1 MTNETLYYLA
11 LQKIPQL
18 GIINLKNLLEKFSS
32 PQPLF
37 SLKKKDLLDLG
48 ILSKTKGFELLK
60 AKNYLA
66 EAEKDLK
73 IIQKHGI
80 ECLGLLEPGYPKR
93 LKHCPDAPILLF
105 FKGNFTFNNQRFIS
119 IVGTRLPT
127 NYGKFLTQE
136 FIANL
141 PKDNLCIISGL
152 AYGIDALVHSLSI
165 ELGIASIGVLGHG
178 MHMIY
183 PPENIKIAQQLQ
195 QHGGILSE
203 FKFGTEP
210 DKFNFPKRNRIVAGI
225 SEATIIIETAS
236 KGGSMIT
243 AELANDY
250 HRDVFAFPGRI
261 NDPKSEGCLKLIF
274 ENKAMLITNT
284 QQFLDIMN
292 WQTNASKSKIIQ
304 AELFTEFNDN
314 EKFILKFLSEKTA
327 IDVDELLHLIQLSNS
342 KLSEIIL
349 ELELKSIIKWLPG
362 KRLQLN

>member
-1 MTNETLYYLA
+1 MTHETLYYLA

-18 GIINLKNLLEKFSS
+18 GAINLKNLLEKLGS
-32 PQPLF
+32 PLPLF
-37 SLKKKDLLDLG
+37 SLKKRDLIDLG
-48 ILSKTKGFELLK
+48 IHSKTKGIELLK

-73 IIQKHGI
+73 YIQKHGI
-80 ECLGLLEPGYPKR
+80 ECLGLLESGFPKR

-105 FKGNFTFNNQRFIS
+105 FKGNFKFNNQRFIS

-127 NYGKFLTQE
+127 AYGKFLTQE
-136 FIANL
+136 FISNL
-141 PKDNLCIISGL
+141 PKDNLCIMSGL
-152 AYGIDALVHSLSI
+152 AYGIDALVHNLAYD
-165 ELGIASIGVLGHG
+165 LGIASVGVLGHG

-183 PPENIKIAQQLQ
+183 PPENTKIAQKLQ
-195 QHGGILSE
+195 EHGGIMTE
-203 FKFGTEP
+203 FKLGTEP

-225 SEATIIIETAS
+225 SEATIVIETAA

-250 HRDVFAFPGRI
+250 NRDVFTFPGRV

-284 QQFLDIMN
+284 KQFLEIMN
-292 WQTNASKSKIIQ
+292 WQSTTKKTKIIQ

-314 EKFILKFLSEKTA
+314 EKNILKILNEKG
-327 IDVDELLHLIQLSNS
+327 ILEVDELLHLCQMSSS

-349 ELELKSIIKWLPG
+349 ELELKGIIKWLPG
-362 KRLQLN
+362 KRLEVN